1 MSFLEQKTQLKTQV
15 RSGHIN
21 RKDIPI
27 LLFNEKATFIV
38 ITMDI

>member
-21 RKDIPI
+21 LKDIQI
-27 LLFNEKATFIV
+27 QIHG
-38 ITMDI
+38 